1 MTKTEDGKLPGICY
15 LWEKPSRTRR
25 IVKLYH
31 YYRWSTGVGWGGV
44 AWGSAARV
52 SPERREG
59 VGERRGEE
67 VGAHSLLLH
76 LILISTEGI
85 PKLQRLLISA
95 FNSGLN
101 KFSSKADQ
109 NLALQL

>member
-1 MTKTEDGKLPGICY
+1 MANYQEYATYGRNLQGQGGLSSCITTTAGARG
-15 LWEKPSRTRR
+15 WG
-25 IVKLYH
+25 
-31 YYRWSTGVGWGGV
+31 GVGWRGV